1 MFFVHTMDLIPR
13 KINLKIKPHLF
24 GGTLYLKGVF
34 ETEKGDHKN
43 LEGFVTNEV
52 ALVVLSHLQRE
63 IAMKT
68 IFEEKNIIS
77 VTGDTDFSEKEF
89 IKTEDHFKLSGIPD
103 YATFYKSKTHLSTY
117 LHIKDKTLT
126 GWVSLKWVEKIL
138 NAMLDNHFLIFKV
151 KKDYCDRENFLN
163 LVETFTVPEICKS
176 SVPSKIAYLE

>member
-1 MFFVHTMDLIPR
+1 MDLIPR

-52 ALVVLSHLQRE
+52 ALVILSHLQRE
-63 IAMKT
+63 ITTKI
-68 IFEEKNIIS
+68 IFDEKNIIS
-77 VTGDTDFSEKEF
+77 VKGNADFSEKEF
-89 IKTEDHFKLSGIPD
+89 KKTENHLNFTGIPD

-138 NAMLDNHFLIFKV
+138 TAMLENHFLIFKV
-151 KKDYCDRENFLN
+151 KKDYCDRENYLN
-163 LVETFTVPEICKS
+163 LAETFTVPEICKS

>member
-1 MFFVHTMDLIPR
+1 MELIP
-13 KINLKIKPHLF
+13 KKVILKIKPHLF

-43 LEGFVTNEV
+43 LEGFVTNEL

-77 VTGDTDFSEKEF
+77 VKGEADFSEKEF
-89 IKTEDHFKLSGIPD
+89 TKTENHFRLSGIPD

-126 GWVSLKWVEKIL
+126 GWVSLKWVEKVL
-138 NAMLDNHFLIFKV
+138 NAMLENHFLTFKV

-163 LVETFTVPEICKS
+163 LAETFTVPEICKS
-176 SVPSKIAYLE
+176 SVPSRIAYLE

>member
-1 MFFVHTMDLIPR
+1 MDLIPR

-52 ALVVLSHLQRE
+52 ALVILSHLQRE
-63 IAMKT
+63 ITTKI
-68 IFEEKNIIS
+68 IFDEKNIIS
-77 VTGDTDFSEKEF
+77 VKGNADFSEKEF
-89 IKTEDHFKLSGIPD
+89 KKTENHLNFTGIPD

-117 LHIKDKTLT
+117 LHIKA
-126 GWVSLKWVEKIL
+126 
-138 NAMLDNHFLIFKV
+138 AMLEKHFLIFKV
-151 KKDYCDRENFLN
+151 KKDYCDRENYLN
-163 LVETFTVPEICKS
+163 LAETFTVPEICKS